1 VAPTP
6 SPQKPLRDVDLIPLI
21 ANEPDQKR
29 YGAHCQQDPRHD
41 GDTARRNPIQIVIL
55 VPAQLIFA
63 QAQKGMVV
71 PDRAQIDTANLNIA
85 YCRIVAPASGRVGLR
100 QVDQGNYERAN
111 AFRSAPRWRTS
122 DLCFVCPL
130 SDT

>member
-1 VAPTP
+1 
-6 SPQKPLRDVDLIPLI
+6 
-21 ANEPDQKR
+21 
-29 YGAHCQQDPRHD
+29 
-41 GDTARRNPIQIVIL
+41 
-55 VPAQLIFA
+55 
-63 QAQKGMVV
+63 MVV